1 MRERCVSVE
10 IKMRGMGGANRQR
23 STPSLRRLWR
33 GTARLRYLGLLSSA
47 ASHARTSSSW
57 LVCSASRAR
66 RSCMLRSDVLRLRV
80 WWCALPVP
88 APLGVAGLLGLSA
101 IPPAEK
107 KKKGVKKEERTRAWM
122 KTSAETTEK
131 HKVQTKPKRKKKHH
145 KGKVNEDTRERVFV

>member
-1 MRERCVSVE
+1 
-10 IKMRGMGGANRQR
+10 MGGANRQR

-88 APLGVAGLLGLSA
+88 APLGVAGLLGLSV

-107 KKKGVKKEERTRAWM
+107 KKKGVKKRRENEGVDEDERRNDR
-122 KTSAETTEK
+122 K

>member
-1 MRERCVSVE
+1 
-10 IKMRGMGGANRQR
+10 MGGANRQR

-107 KKKGVKKEERTRAWM
+107 KKKGVKKKEERTRAWM
-122 KTSAETTEK
+122 KTSAETTEN
-131 HKVQTKPKRKKKHH
+131 TKCKQNR
-145 KGKVNEDTRERVFV
+145 KGKKSITKER